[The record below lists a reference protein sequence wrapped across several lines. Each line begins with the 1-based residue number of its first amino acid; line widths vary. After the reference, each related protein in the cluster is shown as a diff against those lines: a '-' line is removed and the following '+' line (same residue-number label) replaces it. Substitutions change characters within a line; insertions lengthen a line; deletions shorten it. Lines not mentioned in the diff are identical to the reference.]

1 MFTPLQQTNSINDT
15 KVQHINKVVL
25 RKIFPDDT
33 NSLTFAWP
41 FLNSQTFPGF
51 PEIVVTYTAMVCYWD
66 CVHKLTN
73 VSIDV
78 TTGNTT
84 VHWHTHQTYSTHKS
98 KQLIFMNL
106 SFKKFFFSKVLTSE
120 QNELSHWQSVST
132 AAVNDKPQTD
142 LIHTTDS
149 QYQHQQQQQ
158 YVYWLAD
165 VVHYELQVEKYIENK

>member
-1 MFTPLQQTNSINDT
+1 
-15 KVQHINKVVL
+15 
-25 RKIFPDDT
+25 
-33 NSLTFAWP
+33 
-41 FLNSQTFPGF
+41 
-51 PEIVVTYTAMVCYWD
+51 
-66 CVHKLTN
+66 
-73 VSIDV
+73 
-78 TTGNTT
+78 
-84 VHWHTHQTYSTHKS
+84 
-98 KQLIFMNL
+98 MNL